1 MVLEINGMHCGFLNV
16 YAPNQL
22 GEMVTFWTWL
32 SSELLDIENWL
43 LGGDFNMIEMVSDR
57 CGGGNTTVHG
67 HELACWERLCFK
79 LKVSDAWVS
88 QSFMHA
94 ENSLEFSRSNRR

>member
-1 MVLEINGMHCGFLNV
+1 MYNIVQYNEVILGRAQYMVLEINGMHCGFLNV

-57 CGGGNTTVHG
+57 CGGGNTILRCTDMNWHVG
-67 HELACWERLCFK
+67 KDYAL
-79 LKVSDAWVS
+79 S
-88 QSFMHA
+88 
-94 ENSLEFSRSNRR
+94 